1 LNEYQNQTAALIL
14 DYVTEN
20 FTLDLLILALGA
32 NALSASSQIFG
43 QGLSAALPNNQW
55 QDEVTSWFAVSLA
68 VLQQIF
74 VEYATSPS
82 PDHLINAT
90 PANLTTMGDLGSPV
104 TRAICSNQKI
114 RSNGDYQNFS
124 VLGLCCILAIGG
136 ITILVSLLLDYLLG
150 AVHRRM
156 KLGRE
161 GRTRWMAD
169 SNLQVQRMMY
179 EGRGYNK
186 WQGHMDTVP
195 VYLEELPV
203 NLDGATFAFSQ
214 RVTTE
219 KMEEASDP
227 K

>member
-1 LNEYQNQTAALIL
+1 
-14 DYVTEN
+14 
-20 FTLDLLILALGA
+20 
-32 NALSASSQIFG
+32 
-43 QGLSAALPNNQW
+43 
-55 QDEVTSWFAVSLA
+55 
-68 VLQQIF
+68 
-74 VEYATSPS
+74 
-82 PDHLINAT
+82 
-90 PANLTTMGDLGSPV
+90 MGDLGSPV

-124 VLGLCCILAIGG
+124 VLGLFCILAIGG
-136 ITILVSLLLDYLLG
+136 ITILASLLLAYLLG
-150 AVHRRM
+150 AVHERM

-186 WQGHMDTVP
+186 WQGHTDTVP

-203 NLDGATFAFSQ
+203 NLDGATFPFSQ

-227 K
+227 KQREIMTTEIEEASDTDQSLSSTPPCKSKAGDA